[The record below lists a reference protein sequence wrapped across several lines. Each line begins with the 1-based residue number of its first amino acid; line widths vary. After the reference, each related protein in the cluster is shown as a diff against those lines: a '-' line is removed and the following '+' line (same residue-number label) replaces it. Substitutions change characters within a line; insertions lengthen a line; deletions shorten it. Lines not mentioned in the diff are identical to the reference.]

1 MQSAAHC
8 NAERAH
14 RFGYRGSAAHRPRRT
29 VEGRHE
35 AVAEVLDLAPA
46 KPLQL
51 LPHRLVVAIEQR
63 APLPVAKLGGAPR
76 RIDMSVNMTVA
87 STRSTSCS
95 LRDPVRN
102 SWISSTR
109 RSPSPTNT
117 R

>member
-1 MQSAAHC
+1 MQSAAHY

-76 RIDMSVNMTVA
+76 RIDDVGEHDRREHPVHILLAARPGEELLDLIDKAVTVA
-87 STRSTSCS
+87 
-95 LRDPVRN
+95 DKH
-102 SWISSTR
+102 
-109 RSPSPTNT
+109 
-117 R
+117 